1 MQVALRLKEQQR
13 QAEKEL
19 IRQEEAKY
27 MAYVKELDSRE
38 EAVKQERQEKEEAKN
53 KIFLRLKA
61 EE

>member
-1 MQVALRLKEQQR
+1 
-13 QAEKEL
+13 
-19 IRQEEAKY
+19 